1 MDNEKILDEI
11 RRLCDPNSILVIYK
25 RSLYKIPCPFHVRLL
40 ADVAGWKKGDE
51 KWVERVQVTRDLRM
65 VYVIGGL
72 AYPYQLFQILLR

>member
-1 MDNEKILDEI
+1 M
-11 RRLCDPNSILVIYK
+11 
-25 RSLYKIPCPFHVRLL
+25 YKIPCPFHVRLL

-72 AYPYQLFQILLR
+72 AYPFQLFQILLR